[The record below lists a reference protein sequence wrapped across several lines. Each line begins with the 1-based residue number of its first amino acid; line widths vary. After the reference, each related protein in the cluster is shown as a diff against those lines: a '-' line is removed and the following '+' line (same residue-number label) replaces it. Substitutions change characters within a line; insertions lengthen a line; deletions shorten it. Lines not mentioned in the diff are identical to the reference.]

1 MSINDRVFSRRWR
14 TLSNTK
20 PGFFAPTE
28 WLQPNGMRPDYH
40 LMHFNDAAKTPC
52 GQVRRNM
59 AKPEKSEEKSPTPP
73 LNAKGL
79 FETYEK
85 DGKKI
90 TEILRF
96 NAVEVFFAG
105 FIPPLVGSVSAIA
118 IALIFH
124 NDEISNYNW
133 QCVSRYKRLRNIH
146 YTRTVLYEISRYAY
160 FYVGLAELVFLSA
173 LSIVGERE
181 NIREL
186 FPDCSLTLVGYEERC
201 KKMHVIFFY
210 IFGFC
215 GIGHMLANIFCHAH
229 SLYYINPYGR
239 LSYYLK
245 IIFSS
250 LYILS
255 APVLVGAFILYWKQC
270 ITWAYDV
277 FAICE
282 YCGVFLNIC
291 FHGCAFF
298 DIRYKVCFSVR
309 HIEPVKNK
317 EKEQPE
323 PKKVSVDI
331 ELRNRAHG
339 WRKIELVL
347 INVALHYEHSTHI
360 KKTEHA

>member
-1 MSINDRVFSRRWR
+1 MS
-14 TLSNTK
+14 K
-20 PGFFAPTE
+20 E
-28 WLQPNGMRPDYH
+28 
-40 LMHFNDAAKTPC
+40 
-52 GQVRRNM
+52 
-59 AKPEKSEEKSPTPP
+59 EKGETEKSPTPP

-85 DGKKI
+85 DGKRI

-133 QCVSRYKRLRNIH
+133 QCGRARLPSLSRIINLSVE
-146 YTRTVLYEISRYAY
+146 RTFWQLFLLFHVPIR
-160 FYVGLAELVFLSA
+160 VIELV
-173 LSIVGERE
+173 
-181 NIREL
+181 
-186 FPDCSLTLVGYEERC
+186 TGYQFGLLHCHISE
-201 KKMHVIFFY
+201 MHVIFFY

-215 GIGHMLANIFCHAH
+215 GIAHMFSNIFCHAH

-245 IIFSS
+245 IIFTS
-250 LYILS
+250 LYVLS
-255 APVLVGAFILYWKQC
+255 APVLVGAFILYWKKC

-309 HIEPVKNK
+309 HVEPVKNK
-317 EKEQPE
+317 EGEEVGKE
-323 PKKVSVDI
+323 KVNGDI
-331 ELRNRAHG
+331 ELKDRAHG
-339 WRKIELVL
+339 
-347 INVALHYEHSTHI
+347 
-360 KKTEHA
+360 

>member
-1 MSINDRVFSRRWR
+1 MS
-14 TLSNTK
+14 K
-20 PGFFAPTE
+20 E
-28 WLQPNGMRPDYH
+28 
-40 LMHFNDAAKTPC
+40 
-52 GQVRRNM
+52 
-59 AKPEKSEEKSPTPP
+59 EKGETEKSPTPP

-85 DGKKI
+85 DGKRI

-133 QCVSRYKRLRNIH
+133 QCGRARLPSLSRIINLSVERTFWQLFLLFHVPIRVIELVTGFSRYKRLRNIH
-146 YTRTVLYEISRYAY
+146 YTHTRLYELARYGY
-160 FYVGLAELVFLSA
+160 FYIGLAELVFLSA

-181 NIREL
+181 NIQ
-186 FPDCSLTLVGYEERC
+186 
-201 KKMHVIFFY
+201 MHVIFFY

-215 GIGHMLANIFCHAH
+215 GIAHMFSNIFCHAH

-245 IIFSS
+245 IIFTS
-250 LYILS
+250 LYVLS
-255 APVLVGAFILYWKQC
+255 APVLVGAFILYWKKC

-309 HIEPVKNK
+309 HVEPVKNK
-317 EKEQPE
+317 EGEEVGKE
-323 PKKVSVDI
+323 KVNGDI
-331 ELRNRAHG
+331 ELKDRAHG
-339 WRKIELVL
+339 
-347 INVALHYEHSTHI
+347 
-360 KKTEHA
+360 

>member
-1 MSINDRVFSRRWR
+1 
-14 TLSNTK
+14 
-20 PGFFAPTE
+20 
-28 WLQPNGMRPDYH
+28 
-40 LMHFNDAAKTPC
+40 
-52 GQVRRNM
+52 M

-133 QCVSRYKRLRNIH
+133 QCGRARLPSLSRIINLSVERTFWQLFLLFHVPIRVIELVTGFSRYKRLRNIH

-181 NIREL
+181 NIQ
-186 FPDCSLTLVGYEERC
+186 
-201 KKMHVIFFY
+201 MHVIFFY

-339 WRKIELVL
+339 
-347 INVALHYEHSTHI
+347 
-360 KKTEHA
+360 